1 MEEYYNELKEVFD
14 LRNSDKFAVEEIEN
28 KMNENLNRGF
38 EINNQVFAMD
48 KESIEYG
55 VLMKEKEGL
64 EKENEELKT
73 KKEEIENKFF
83 KRMAS
88 IKNRL
93 ESNIKEKEK
102 ELEKNEN
109 EKLNDANIKLETA
122 KKHLEELQKVTLK
135 SNSIDREIEVTKKG
149 IENIQKHIDKIN
161 KNSIAILKELSE
173 MRKLNEYI
181 SYNKYNQLE
190 DLVNG
195 KTVTTTQQNQE
206 QKNETKQEKAEEAKE
221 TGDKPIVEE
230 NGSKPEVVMNSEQNF
245 ETTETPSKVLAQE
258 EKQEKAEETK
268 VEEETGNKAIVKGK
282 TIKIPDHLKNRT
294 KISVDKFQTEGQ
306 KTEGQKTEGQETE
319 EQESSISS
327 IIEKIGKIKIGKKG
341 LFIDDDKIFK
351 FRKVRKTYKM
361 KEEKKKEIINE
372 VFGLDMIISEKV
384 IKNADPNVLRVV
396 KEQMNNGVITEEEA
410 QTYLSKYMSAIEG
423 NKKSQEELKESIIY
437 NKKGTEYLK
446 IPHIINQIFNRKVY
460 EKFTEYANSHMGF
473 AKIIPD
479 EPGLLLRTLPISS
492 KMDNLLEQKEKIK
505 LLGNGKKA
513 NDYIKNLE
521 IDEYL
526 KAKLSEIEE
535 RASKAK
541 KNESQEQDSQQEN
554 SEQVER

>member
-206 QKNETKQEKAEEAKE
+206 QKNETKQEKAEEAKAKE
-221 TGDKPIVEE
+221 TGDKAIVEV
-230 NGSKPEVVMNSEQNF
+230 KPEDMLPDLGDE
-245 ETTETPSKVLAQE
+245 
-258 EKQEKAEETK
+258 
-268 VEEETGNKAIVKGK
+268 AIVKGK
-282 TIKIPDHLKNRT
+282 TVEQGTEEKPIEIPDHLKNRT
-294 KISVDKFQTEGQ
+294 RISVDNFQAEGQ
-306 KTEGQKTEGQETE
+306 ETEEQGTEKIEGQETE
-319 EQESSISS
+319 EQESLISS
-327 IIEKIGKIKIGKKG
+327 IIDKIGKIKIGKKG

-361 KEEKKKEIINE
+361 KEEKKKEIIDE

-505 LLGNGKKA
+505 LLGKGKEAKNGK
-513 NDYIKNLE
+513 YSKNLE
-521 IDEYL
+521 IDEYV
-526 KAKLSEIEE
+526 KAKLYEIGKKASEP
-535 RASKAK
+535 KA
-541 KNESQEQDSQQEN
+541 NGSQKQDSQQEN